1 MKSTMN
7 KVTKSIKSMSTVDV
21 KRLKNIRFPG
31 FKDDTPP
38 ILKVRKGDLKKR
50 KPTERKILA

>member
-1 MKSTMN
+1 MN